1 MRLLVSVRDAD
12 EARLA
17 EAGGAAI
24 IDAKEPSRGP
34 LGQVDAEVLAAIR
47 NAVSPRRWVSA
58 ALGDVAST
66 EDVARAFAAV
76 AVPVRF
82 VKLGF
87 RGVTDTRRI
96 ERLLFDAV
104 RRADSHVG
112 RPRVVAVAYG
122 DYARVETVPPVALRK
137 IAQASGIG
145 GLLID
150 TCVKDGLS
158 LFDFME
164 PASLND
170 IGSALAADE
179 LEFALAGNLRVDRV
193 ASALKVGATIFGVRG
208 AVCESNRRTDGIVEG
223 RVREL
228 AESIRHEL
236 SRP

>member
-1 MRLLVSVRDAD
+1 MRLLVSVRNDD

-17 EAGGAAI
+17 DAGGAAI
-24 IDAKEPSRGP
+24 IDAKEPARGP
-34 LGQVDAEVLAAIR
+34 LGQVDAEALAAIR
-47 NAVSPRRWVSA
+47 DAVSPRRWVSA
-58 ALGDVAST
+58 ALGDVATT
-66 EDVARAFAAV
+66 EDVARAFAAIT
-76 AVPVRF
+76 VPLQF
-82 VKLGF
+82 VKLAF
-87 RGVTDTRRI
+87 RGVTDSRRI

-104 RRADSHVG
+104 RRADSQVG

-122 DYARVETVPPVALRK
+122 DHARAETIPPIALRK
-137 IAQASGIG
+137 IAQAGGVG

-150 TCVKDGLS
+150 TCIKDGLS

-164 PASLND
+164 PATLNG

-179 LEFALAGNLRVDRV
+179 LEFALAGNLRADRV
-193 ASALKVGATIFGVRG
+193 ASALEVGATIFGVRG